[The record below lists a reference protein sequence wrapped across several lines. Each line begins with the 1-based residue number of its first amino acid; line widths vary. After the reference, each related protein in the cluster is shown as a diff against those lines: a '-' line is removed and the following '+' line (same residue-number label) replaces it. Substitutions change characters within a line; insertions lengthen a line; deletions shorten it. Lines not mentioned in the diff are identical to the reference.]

1 MLRSSAKSIILII
14 IVVVVSIIFISPQ
27 AIAVKKSK
35 KNAMAPEDL
44 DKLTVSVNRLVKKVY
59 SSSLFA
65 PSDNDDL
72 FEAKMKVDAEI
83 QTASPDPVFADL
95 VYKIAFILKEREF
108 KDDSIEYYRTVMDKF
123 PDSTYVPKAV
133 EELRKLGVKLD
144 TGSESSESS
153 DE

>member
-1 MLRSSAKSIILII
+1 LRSFIKSTILILLI
-14 IVVVVSIIFISPQ
+14 LVVSVIFISPQ
-27 AIAVKKSK
+27 AVAVKKSK
-35 KNAMAPEDL
+35 KSAIAPEDL

-65 PSDNDDL
+65 PADNDEL
-72 FEAKMKVDAEI
+72 FESKMKVDTEI
-83 QTASPDPVFADL
+83 QGESPDPAFADL

-123 PDSTYVPKAV
+123 PDSPYVAKAA

-144 TGSESSESS
+144 TGTEEDS
-153 DE
+153 DGE

>member
-1 MLRSSAKSIILII
+1 LRSFVKSTILILII
-14 IVVVVSIIFISPQ
+14 LVVSVIFISPQ

-59 SSSLFA
+59 SVSLFA
-65 PSDNDDL
+65 PSDNDAL

-83 QTASPDPVFADL
+83 QGESPDPAFADL

-123 PDSTYVPKAV
+123 PDSSYVAKAA

-144 TGSESSESS
+144 TGSEE
-153 DE
+153 DTGEE